1 MVPAWASYTAVAM
14 GGLPAPYAAY
24 YKYLLNFSYPGGF
37 HRYCLF
43 LARSLAL
50 PSQEGASLPFPC
62 STSDLATQTAY
73 A

>member
-43 LARSLAL
+43 LARSLYL
-50 PSQEGASLPFPC
+50 PRRVHHFLFPAARV
-62 STSDLATQTAY
+62 T
-73 A
+73 

>member
-43 LARSLAL
+43 LARSTF
-50 PSQEGASLPFPC
+50 PGGCITSFSL
-62 STSDLATQTAY
+62 QHE
-73 A
+73 